1 MTPSAKCVTKRD
13 RSRIYKKKG
22 ERKGRNV
29 KKKMLCHL
37 FLNQRLHASTVPY
50 VIFFSL
56 FTLSLGASVNML
68 PLIHKLHKVQFKPN
82 ECLELWSS
90 NTYDFER
97 GHPSSVKTYNSVCYI
112 MLSWMYCITLLQYT
126 YLALCIVF
134 ATSARACM
142 MSISWAPTSSFPCC
156 EWC

>member
-13 RSRIYKKKG
+13 RSRIYKKKVR
-22 ERKGRNV
+22 EKEEMW
-29 KKKMLCHL
+29 KKMLCHL

-56 FTLSLGASVNML
+56 FTPSLDASMNML

-82 ECLELWSS
+82 EYPELWSS

-97 GHPSSVKTYNSVCYI
+97 GHPSSVKTYNFVCYI

-142 MSISWAPTSSFPCC
+142 MSISWAPTS
-156 EWC
+156 